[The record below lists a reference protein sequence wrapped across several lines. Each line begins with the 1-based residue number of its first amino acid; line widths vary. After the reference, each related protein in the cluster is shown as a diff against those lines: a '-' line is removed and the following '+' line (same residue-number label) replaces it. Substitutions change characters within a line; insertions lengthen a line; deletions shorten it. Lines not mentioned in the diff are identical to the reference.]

1 MRSSSRQGKRSKGM
15 AEKVSTET
23 RYAREVWDG
32 VWASIRP
39 KLLADIDYLI
49 KNPTLD
55 IYLRNIT
62 IKKGQR
68 VLEAGAGSGLDS
80 LICAKRYGAVSY
92 LLDFSESSKN
102 LVRDLA
108 SMLGVKYEFVLGGCL
123 SLPFRNH
130 SFAIVWN
137 NGVNEHFAGNDRQQV
152 FREMARVCQPKG
164 YVLVAVPNAWN
175 PSYRIKKKILDLK
188 NAWPFGFEKPF
199 SPRELK
205 RAMQESGL
213 EIVASDGFGIIS
225 SILDFVTFI
234 KEMVL
239 PKRSWSNGRNIG
251 KAEIISTTDSFLT
264 RALRAINRSA
274 IINKYLGSVI
284 ILVGRKPDDAP
295 TNARGLAYASST
307 NKQFSS

>member
-23 RYAREVWDG
+23 RYGKEVWDDA
-32 VWASIRP
+32 WASIRP
-39 KLLADIDYLI
+39 KLLADIDYLT

-62 IKKGQR
+62 LRRGQK

-80 LICAKRYGAVSY
+80 LICAKRYGVVPY
-92 LLDFSESSKN
+92 LLDFSEGSKN
-102 LVRDLA
+102 LVRDFA
-108 SMLGVKYEFVLGGCL
+108 SVLGVEYEFVLGDCRE
-123 SLPFRNH
+123 LPFRDH

-152 FREMARVCQPKG
+152 FLEMARVCQPKG
-164 YVLVAVPNAWN
+164 YVLVAVPNVWN
-175 PSYRIKKKILDLK
+175 LLYRIRKQILDSK
-188 NAWPFGFEKPF
+188 NAWLFGFEKPF
-199 SPRELK
+199 SPRELR

-213 EIVASDGFGIIS
+213 KVVSSDGFGIIS
-225 SILDFVTFI
+225 SILDFAAFI

-239 PKRSWSNGRNIG
+239 AEGSRSNGTNIG
-251 KAEIISTTDSFLT
+251 DGEIKSTTESFLS
-264 RALRAINRSA
+264 RALRTINRSA

-284 ILVGRKPDDAP
+284 IIVGQKP
-295 TNARGLAYASST
+295 
-307 NKQFSS
+307 